1 MPPPYFLFSL
11 YRLSA
16 VPSFLVCVGAGA
28 ALAASLLD
36 LYRMSGVP
44 SFFVFV
50 PLAEVVAGFAADAVD
65 AGFAVDAVEAGSA
78 DAVVAGLVTELV
90 DAGFFDLAGVAWAG
104 VAWAREYRL
113 KPISRKEATNIFF
126 IIGIFVSADLL
137 EQERI
142 PKTN

>member
-50 PLAEVVAGFAADAVD
+50 PLAEVV